1 MGNTLSALFTN
12 LPGSLF
18 LASTGA
24 IKVEGKISIGS
35 EWETSSQN
43 VLQGL
48 FWSPVTWWI
57 ALSEDRSCQWQNAC
71 GGFINS
77 TVMFTL
83 SSNKYILWLYELCSV
98 CNDPWWHEVT
108 PKWSSQSF
116 DNRPIEWDPNSNG
129 VPNSQIFLCL
139 QAMLSNC
146 IPISPRPYTPPSL
159 EPLDPCTHWTLTS
172 PGPPTIPT
180 HLNFLDWPPTPTH
193 HPHTHTL
200 PARNV
205 CIVLVTIPLM
215 WPPSLI
221 EFQLIDKDINFDL
234 NGNITSLHFS
244 AIWKSA
250 ILGKKETKEVLA
262 VVSNNANFWSLELTS
277 PSIVETGPDWFCP
290 VLCIWQVDSIRT
302 YHVTS
307 NLDWTLTKEVVQFRL
322 NGLYKCNLDRIL
334 YSVEFPSV
342 LK

>member
-1 MGNTLSALFTN
+1 MLKQPLILGFIQNSQHYSGSRRPHGSQPLHGFTWYHSWKSLKLWMGNTLSALFTN

-116 DNRPIEWDPNSNG
+116 DNRPIKWDPNSNG
-129 VPNSQIFLCL
+129 APNTVRFFYVYKQCCQTAFL
-139 QAMLSNC
+139 
-146 IPISPRPYTPPSL
+146 Y
-159 EPLDPCTHWTLTS
+159 PLDPTH
-172 PGPPTIPT
+172 
-180 HLNFLDWPPTPTH
+180 
-193 HPHTHTL
+193 
-200 PARNV
+200 
-205 CIVLVTIPLM
+205 PL
-215 WPPSLI
+215 
-221 EFQLIDKDINFDL
+221 
-234 NGNITSLHFS
+234 
-244 AIWKSA
+244 A
-250 ILGKKETKEVLA
+250 
-262 VVSNNANFWSLELTS
+262 
-277 PSIVETGPDWFCP
+277 
-290 VLCIWQVDSIRT
+290 
-302 YHVTS
+302 
-307 NLDWTLTKEVVQFRL
+307 
-322 NGLYKCNLDRIL
+322 
-334 YSVEFPSV
+334 
-342 LK
+342 